1 MLEAGHLIAVG
12 AYTAPDGA
20 GEGMSTWWLDA
31 DSGVLTRRSTLAMAS
46 PSFLA
51 WHPRL
56 PVVYAT
62 HERATGALSAVLVGD
77 DGSCSA
83 LGEAVPTAGE
93 HPCHVAVTPTGDFA
107 IVTNFSSSSIA
118 VLALGPDG
126 SVVGRAALVRLSG
139 SGADPVHQARS
150 HPHFAVLRPP
160 GVGSATGA
168 ESGREWWICDLGTDR
183 IWRFSISGDGRL
195 TPGEP
200 VVVPRGSGPRH
211 LAWSEDGRWA
221 WVAAEL
227 SAAVIPVEVVGDHVI
242 VHPEI
247 GVGPGSGKAG
257 DTSHPALPSHIAVD
271 AAHRVLV
278 AVRGQDRLITLE
290 PGPQQAAV
298 PAMWGRPTGAWVRHF
313 CTVGR
318 WIVLACRNSG
328 ELQVL
333 PAAGHPADDAPHSSY
348 ATGSPTCVAP
358 RP

>member
-1 MLEAGHLIAVG
+1 
-12 AYTAPDGA
+12 
-20 GEGMSTWWLDA
+20 
-31 DSGVLTRRSTLAMAS
+31 MAS

-62 HERATGALSAVLVGD
+62 HERATGALSAVLVED

-107 IVTNFSSSSIA
+107 IVTNFSSSSVA
-118 VLALGPDG
+118 VLGLGPDG
-126 SVVGRAALVRLSG
+126 SVVGRADLVRLSG

-168 ESGREWWICDLGTDR
+168 ETGREWWICDLGTDR

-200 VVVPRGSGPRH
+200 VVLPRGSGPRH

-221 WVAAEL
+221 WVSAEL
-227 SAAVIPVEVVGDHVI
+227 SAAVIPVEVVGDHAI

-247 GVGPGSGKAG
+247 GVGPGSRKAG

-271 AAHRVLV
+271 ASNRVLM

-290 PGPQQAAV
+290 PDPQQAAV
-298 PAMWGRPTGAWVRHF
+298 RRCGEDRPEPGCGTSARSADGSCWPARTAESSKCSPQQAIRPTMRR
-313 CTVGR
+313 TPR
-318 WIVLACRNSG
+318 T
-328 ELQVL
+328 
-333 PAAGHPADDAPHSSY
+333 PP
-348 ATGSPTCVAP
+348 AP
-358 RP
+358 RPASPRAPDS